1 MAGRTRGRVCLSRCA
16 SLWLLRRSVDGAA
29 VRPVDLLAVHRQI
42 ALLEALSSEVREG
55 GVDGVLFGE
64 TDFEHLYT
72 LADARRPYK
81 SIVEGMSEG
90 AITVSPRHVVLF
102 ANQRFAE
109 MVGATTSAIVGK
121 PISAFLGAAITR
133 DDVTALLTVEPGEK
147 AQASVDL
154 IGSAGTMPV
163 SLSASCL
170 DVEGL
175 LVRCIITTDLTAVRA
190 HELMLEQQMEELARS
205 NDELEQ
211 FAYVASHDLSE
222 PLRAISGPISLLAHR
237 YQGQLD
243 DEADALITFAVD
255 GCLRMQT
262 LIDGLLS
269 MSRVGRLQGDFDEID
284 LNAVMDDVLVGLGPM
299 LVEAGASVT
308 VDPLPRL
315 RADPMQMAQVLQNLV
330 ANAVKFVAPGVSPV
344 VVVSATRESRD
355 WRISVSD
362 NGIGIPEAH
371 RQRIFGI
378 FKRLH
383 GRAEYPG
390 TGIGLALVEK
400 IVERHQG
407 ITGVE
412 DNPPARVVA
421 SGSRSRRLRR
431 RRHQPPSCWSVHGD
445 VPRRHWH
452 TPGPSRADPPCRG
465 QSLGRRDDCRCTPGG
480 PDRHRRHSRY

>member
-1 MAGRTRGRVCLSRCA
+1 
-16 SLWLLRRSVDGAA
+16 
-29 VRPVDLLAVHRQI
+29 
-42 ALLEALSSEVREG
+42 
-55 GVDGVLFGE
+55 
-64 TDFEHLYT
+64 
-72 LADARRPYK
+72 
-81 SIVEGMSEG
+81 
-90 AITVSPRHVVLF
+90 VVLF
-102 ANQRFAE
+102 ANLRFAE
-109 MVGATTSAIVGK
+109 MVGSTTSAIVGK
-121 PISAFLGAAITR
+121 PISAFLGEAVHR
-133 DDVTALLTVEPGEK
+133 DDVTAMLAVEPGET

-154 IGSAGTMPV
+154 LGSAGVMPV

-170 DVEGL
+170 DVDGL
-175 LVRCIITTDLTAVRA
+175 LVRCLIATDLTALRA
-190 HELMLEQQMEELARS
+190 HEQLLEQQMEELARS
-205 NDELEQ
+205 NDELAQ

-255 GCLRMQT
+255 GCLRMQA

-269 MSRVGRLQGDFDEID
+269 VSRVGRLEGDFDDID
-284 LNAVMDDVLVGLGPM
+284 LNAVMDDVLAALGPM

-308 VDPLPRL
+308 VERLPQL
-315 RADPMQMAQVLQNLV
+315 RADPTQMAQVLQNLV

-344 VVVSATRESRD
+344 VVVSATRESAA

-362 NGIGIPEAH
+362 NGIGIPEVH

-407 ITGVE
+407 VTGVE
-412 DNPPARVVA
+412 DNPAGPGCRFWFT
-421 SGSRSRRLRR
+421 L
-431 RRHQPPSCWSVHGD
+431 PPS
-445 VPRRHWH
+445 PA
-452 TPGPSRADPPCRG
+452 TPAPVMKPA
-465 QSLGRRDDCRCTPGG
+465 Q
-480 PDRHRRHSRY
+480 